1 MDKPTPLRI
10 GIDPDTEASG
20 WAEINVVTR
29 EVLMMTLPFYSL
41 IRHFDWL
48 QGRDD
53 LDPYIVLENIWE
65 TTHNWH
71 ASYHDSKALAAAKG
85 YHLGRCSMVAEL
97 ARDAIS
103 ERGLPFICQKPLI
116 KRWKGKD
123 RKITHEELVEV
134 CRQHRLIL
142 PKNKLNRSN
151 QEERDALLLAI
162 HHLATPTKL
171 FDK

>member
-1 MDKPTPLRI
+1 MDKPTPLRV

-20 WAEINVVTR
+20 WAEINADTR
-29 EVLMMTLPFYSL
+29 EVRLMTLPFFSL

-53 LDPYIVLENIWE
+53 LSPCIVLENIWE

-71 ASYHDSKALAAAKG
+71 TGSRDSKALAATKG
-85 YHLGRCSMVAEL
+85 YHLGRCSMLAEL
-97 ARDAIS
+97 ARDAIK
-103 ERGLPFICQKPLI
+103 ERGLPLICQKPLI
-116 KRWKGKD
+116 KRWKGRD
-123 RKITHEELVEV
+123 RKITHEEIVEV

-142 PKNKLNRSN
+142 PKSKQARTN

-162 HHLATPTKL
+162 HHIATPTKL

>member
-20 WAEINVVTR
+20 WAEINVDTR
-29 EVLMMTLPFYSL
+29 EVLMTTLPFYSL
-41 IRHFDWL
+41 TRHFDWL

-53 LDPYIVLENIWE
+53 LAPYIVLENVWE
-65 TTHNWH
+65 TSHNRH
-71 ASYHDSKALAAAKG
+71 IAGQVNAQAIAKTG
-85 YHLGRCSMVAEL
+85 YNVGRCAMIGEL
-97 ARDAIS
+97 LRDAIS
-103 ERGLPFICQKPLI
+103 ERGLPLICQKPLI

-142 PKNKLNRSN
+142 PKNKLKRSN

-162 HHLATPTKL
+162 HHIATPTKL